1 MYKTILV
8 PLDGSK
14 CAESILPHVE
24 SLAKAFESEIIL
36 LRVVDNAPA
45 SVTTTAAQIRK
56 EDFESDQE
64 TTESY
69 LGEKADELRKKGLN
83 VRTLILYGAA
93 VKSIIEAAG
102 EQKVDLITMGSHG
115 RSGISQAFY
124 GSVAAGVLNRVD
136 RPLLL
141 IRPTEC

>member
-24 SLAKAFESEIIL
+24 SLAKAFESELIL
-36 LRVVDNAPA
+36 LRVVDHAPD
-45 SVTTTAAQIRK
+45 SVTTTAAQIQK
-56 EDFESDQE
+56 ENFESDQE
-64 TTESY
+64 NAESY
-69 LGEKADELRKKGLN
+69 LDKMVDELSKKRLN
-83 VRTLILYGAA
+83 VRPLILYGAA
-93 VKSIIEAAG
+93 VKSIIEAAR
-102 EQKVDLITMGSHG
+102 EEKVDLITMGSHG

-124 GSVAAGVLNRVD
+124 GSVAAGVLNRID

>member
-24 SLAKAFESEIIL
+24 SLAKAFESELIL
-36 LRVVDNAPA
+36 LRVVNHAPD
-45 SVTTTAAQIRK
+45 SVTTTAAQIQK
-56 EDFESDQE
+56 ENFESDQE
-64 TTESY
+64 NAESY
-69 LGEKADELRKKGLN
+69 LDKMVDELSKKRLN
-83 VRTLILYGAA
+83 VRPLIFYGAA
-93 VKSIIEAAG
+93 VKSIIEAAR
-102 EQKVDLITMGSHG
+102 EEKVDLITMGSHG

-124 GSVAAGVLNRVD
+124 GSVAAGVLNRID

>member
-24 SLAKAFESEIIL
+24 SLAKAFESELIL
-36 LRVVDNAPA
+36 LRVVDHAPD
-45 SVTTTAAQIRK
+45 SVTTTAAQIQK
-56 EDFESDQE
+56 ENFESDQE
-64 TTESY
+64 NAESY
-69 LGEKADELRKKGLN
+69 LEKMVDELCKKGLK

-93 VKSIIEAAG
+93 VKSIIEAAQ
-102 EQKVDLITMGSHG
+102 EEKVDLITMGSHG

-124 GSVAAGVLNRVD
+124 GSVAAGVLNRID

>member
-24 SLAKAFESEIIL
+24 SLAKAFGSDVIL

-69 LGEKADELRKKGLN
+69 LGEKSDELRKKGLN

-102 EQKVDLITMGSHG
+102 EQKVDLITMGRHG

>member
-1 MYKTILV
+1 MYKVVLV

-24 SLAKAFESEIIL
+24 SIAKAFEAELIL
-36 LRVVDNAPA
+36 LRVVDHAPD
-45 SVTTTAAQIRK
+45 SVTTTAAQLQK
-56 EDFESDQE
+56 ENFESNQE
-64 TTESY
+64 NAESY
-69 LGEKADELRKKGLN
+69 LREKSGELRKKGLKA
-83 VRTLILYGAA
+83 RTLIFYGSA
-93 VKSIIEAAG
+93 VKSIIEAAK
-102 EQKVDLITMGSHG
+102 EEKVDLITMGSHG